1 MSPPKKGDETT
12 SGNSLEIVRYKMNQ
26 KERVR
31 SPIHLLSLAEVFP
44 DEVILLIFEKLH
56 PVTSACFGLTCKK
69 LYPIH
74 RSLHGTVGLKRTVL
88 GTWQGPHSPH
98 LGELLGRWA
107 GLELYYFEPLEK
119 FVTND
124 QIGDFIEEVCLLP
137 RPS

>member
-26 KERVR
+26 KERAR
-31 SPIHLLSLAEVFP
+31 SPTQLLSIAEVFP

-56 PVTSACFGLTCKK
+56 PVTSTCLGLTCKK

-88 GTWQGPHSPH
+88 GTWQGSPH
-98 LGELLGRWA
+98 LGELLGRWV